1 MLVIWLYELIISGWP
16 KNHLCCLCYLCFYQ
30 TRDLQTFF
38 SLRTGKYHLVVMVFY
53 KEVFMT
59 GKKLVM
65 QALRDRGVKYI
76 FGYTGGAIMPIFD
89 EMDRCGNFHFIMS
102 RHEQGAAFMAQG
114 ISRASLS
121 NSHPAVGVCIATSGP
136 GAMNLA
142 TGIADAYMDSIPI
155 IAITGQVATG
165 VIATDAFQE
174 SDVVGVMMPISKQ
187 TYMPLAA
194 DEVEATLHEAF
205 YVATTGRGGPV
216 VVDIPKD
223 VQNEKV
229 SEDYTFHAAAFRPN
243 IPGFFYHPT
252 PEREPLQRAM
262 HLINRSERPV
272 MFCGHGVIN
281 SRAGSLLRQ
290 FAEKVNIPFA
300 FTLHGLSAVPADHPL
315 SLGMM
320 GMHGTVE
327 ANRAIMEADL
337 LISFGMRFDDRVT
350 GKLSE
355 YARKA
360 DVIHVEIDPSEIEK
374 NVATT
379 VAVNADVYRTLH
391 VLLGDPMLT
400 FKPRKR
406 WFATIESY
414 RRIMRQ
420 DLQNEIERGTGDED
434 RLLMK
439 TIIHQLSEVTK
450 GLDLIVPDVG
460 QHQMMAARFYNFQKE
475 NSWFT
480 SGGAGTMGASLPMS
494 IGVKLARP
502 SERVWSIS
510 GDGGFQMNIQELGT
524 IMEQQMD
531 IKIVLLNNGYLGMV
545 RQWQTLFFDGRFA
558 GTPMKSPDFGLI
570 AQAYG
575 IPYVKVEKP
584 EEIKPA
590 LQKAMD
596 HNGAIML
603 EFVCDPTEVIL
614 PMIPAGGGFADMIIS
629 HSSPEAGTKGSTKEV
644 QR

>member
-1 MLVIWLYELIISGWP
+1 
-16 KNHLCCLCYLCFYQ
+16 
-30 TRDLQTFF
+30 
-38 SLRTGKYHLVVMVFY
+38 
-53 KEVFMT
+53 MT
-59 GKKLVM
+59 GKNLIL
-65 QALRDRGVKYI
+65 QTLREQGVKYI

-89 EMDRCGNFHFIMS
+89 EMDKMGDFRFIMA

-114 ISRASLS
+114 LTRASLS
-121 NSHPAVGVCIATSGP
+121 TMTPQIGVCVSTSGP

-142 TGIADAYMDSIPI
+142 TGIADAYMDSVPI

-187 TYMPLAA
+187 TYMPLSAE
-194 DEVEATLHEAF
+194 DVEPTMHEAF
-205 YVATTGRGGPV
+205 YVAKTGRGGPV

-223 VQNEKV
+223 VQNQKV
-229 SEDYTFHAAAFRPN
+229 SSSYSFDAYNFKPS
-243 IPGFFYHPT
+243 IPGFYYHPS
-252 PEREPLQRAM
+252 PEREPLQRAID
-262 HLINRSERPV
+262 LINRSERPII
-272 MFCGHGVIN
+272 FCGHGVIN
-281 SRAGSLLRQ
+281 SNGGKLLQ
-290 FAEKVNIPFA
+290 KFAEKVNIPIA
-300 FTLHGLSAVPADHPL
+300 FTLHGLSALPVDHPL

-350 GKLSE
+350 GKLNE
-355 YARKA
+355 YAQTA

-391 VLLGDPMLT
+391 VLLDDPMLT

-406 WFATIESY
+406 WFTKINSY
-414 RRIMRQ
+414 RKVMAQ
-420 DLQNEIERGTGDED
+420 DLKKEIKCGLGDD
-434 RLLMK
+434 GKLLMK
-439 TIIHQLSEVTK
+439 SVVHKLSELTGGRDVV
-450 GLDLIVPDVG
+450 VPDVG
-460 QHQMMAARFYNFQKE
+460 QHQMMAARFYNFQTE

-502 SERVWSIS
+502 DERVWSIS

-524 IMEQQMD
+524 IMEQQVD
-531 IKIVLLNNGYLGMV
+531 IKIILLNNGYLGMV
-545 RQWQTLFFDGRFA
+545 RQWQTLFFDGRYA
-558 GTPMKSPDFGLI
+558 GTPMQSPDFGCI

-575 IPYVKVEKP
+575 LPYRKVEKL
-584 EEIKPA
+584 KDVGPA
-590 LQKAMD
+590 LQQAID
-596 HNGAIML
+596 HDGPILL
-603 EFVCDPTEVIL
+603 EFVCDPSEVIL
-614 PMIPAGGGFADMIIS
+614 PMIPAEGGFGDMIVKR
-629 HSSPEAGTKGSTKEV
+629 PEKKKKAAGKGGKK
-644 QR
+644 